1 MHGVEYNR
9 GKVCMGWDRIG
20 GRVCM
25 GWDRIGERYAWA
37 GIE

>member
-1 MHGVEYNR
+1 M
-9 GKVCMGWDRIG
+9 GKVCMGWERIE

-25 GWDRIGERYAWA
+25 GWARIGGRYAWA

>member
-1 MHGVEYNR
+1 MYGVGQNR

-25 GWDRIGERYAWA
+25 GWDRLGGRYAWA